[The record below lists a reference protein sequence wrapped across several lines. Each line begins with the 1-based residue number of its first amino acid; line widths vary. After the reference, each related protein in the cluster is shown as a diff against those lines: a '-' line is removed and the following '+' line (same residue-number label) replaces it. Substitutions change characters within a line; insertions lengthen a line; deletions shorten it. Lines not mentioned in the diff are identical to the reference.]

1 MEVKEERQTKWD
13 WKRIEELV
21 LSGKSAT
28 EIAKMDEFMG
38 LNAKYLANQISVR
51 GLVRKRQ
58 ELAVAGK
65 KVDNLTKA
73 DRRAEGVEKHYAFSF
88 EMMERLRRS
97 IRAHKVEGS
106 VKELRQTV
114 DLFQSYLD
122 AADKSYGLRNEVKN
136 DAAASLNA
144 MIALHILPP
153 SKAEPVEIIEVKA
166 LPVAEGRD
174 ENVDAPPAAEGEIV
188 ETSAGE

>member
-13 WKRIEELV
+13 WEKIEQLV
-21 LSGKSAT
+21 LSGKTASD
-28 EIAKMDEFMG
+28 ICKMDEFVGM
-38 LNAKYLANQISVR
+38 NQKYLANQISVR

-65 KVDNLTKA
+65 KVDTLTKA
-73 DRRAEGVEKHYAFSF
+73 DRRAEGVEKHYQFSF

-97 IRAHKVEGS
+97 IGAHKVEGS

-153 SKAEPVEIIEVKA
+153 SKAESVEIIEAKA
-166 LPVAEGRD
+166 IPIAEGRE
-174 ENVDAPPAAEGEIV
+174 ENVEPPPAAEGEIV
-188 ETSAGE
+188 EVSAGE

>member
-1 MEVKEERQTKWD
+1 MEERQTKWD
-13 WKRIEELV
+13 WNRIEELV
-21 LSGKSAT
+21 LSGKTASD
-28 EIAKMDEFMG
+28 ICKMDEFVGM
-38 LNAKYLANQISVR
+38 NQKYLANQISVR

-97 IRAHKVEGS
+97 IGAHKVEGS

-153 SKAEPVEIIEVKA
+153 SKAESVEIIEVKA
-166 LPVAEGRD
+166 LPVAEGR
-174 ENVDAPPAAEGEIV
+174 EEKMDAPPAAEGEIV
-188 ETSAGE
+188 EVSAGE

>member
-1 MEVKEERQTKWD
+1 MEERQTKWD
-13 WKRIEELV
+13 WNRIEELV
-21 LSGKSAT
+21 LSGKTASD
-28 EIAKMDEFMG
+28 ICKMDEFVGM
-38 LNAKYLANQISVR
+38 NQKYLANQISVR

-65 KVDNLTKA
+65 RVDTLTKA
-73 DRRAEGVEKHYAFSF
+73 DRRAEGVEKHYQFSF

-97 IRAHKVEGS
+97 IGAHKVEGS

-166 LPVAEGRD
+166 LPIAEGREEKMD
-174 ENVDAPPAAEGEIV
+174 TPPAAEGEIV
-188 ETSAGE
+188 EVSAGE

>member
-1 MEVKEERQTKWD
+1 MEERQTKWD
-13 WKRIEELV
+13 WNRIEELV
-21 LSGKSAT
+21 LSGKTASD
-28 EIAKMDEFMG
+28 ICKMDEFVGM
-38 LNAKYLANQISVR
+38 NQKYLANQISVR

-65 KVDNLTKA
+65 KVDTLTKA
-73 DRRAEGVEKHYAFSF
+73 DRRAEGVEKHYQFSF

-97 IRAHKVEGS
+97 IGAHKVEGS

-166 LPVAEGRD
+166 LPIAEGRE
-174 ENVDAPPAAEGEIV
+174 ENVEPPPAAEGEIV
-188 ETSAGE
+188 EVSAGE

>member
-1 MEVKEERQTKWD
+1 
-13 WKRIEELV
+13 
-21 LSGKSAT
+21 
-28 EIAKMDEFMG
+28 
-38 LNAKYLANQISVR
+38 
-51 GLVRKRQ
+51 
-58 ELAVAGK
+58 
-65 KVDNLTKA
+65 
-73 DRRAEGVEKHYAFSF
+73 
-88 EMMERLRRS
+88 
-97 IRAHKVEGS
+97 

-166 LPVAEGRD
+166 LPVAEGR
-174 ENVDAPPAAEGEIV
+174 EEKMDAPPAAEGEIEQV
-188 ETSAGE
+188 SAGE